1 MDLKLRIV
9 DYYIIRKFLGTF
21 VYALA
26 LIISIAVI
34 FDFAEKL
41 DDFIENEAPLRAIL
55 FDYYLNFIPY
65 FAVLFSPLFT
75 FITVIFFTSKMAYN
89 TEIIALLSNGMSFT
103 RLLWP
108 YFLSAL
114 LIAIFTFVL
123 NNFVIPHANKERLE
137 FEEIYYR
144 SNPVRYTDRDI
155 HKQILPNVYVYMESY
170 SNIQDVGYKFSME
183 EFNDSGK
190 LKSKLIA
197 DYIKWDTALNK
208 WSVRNYYIRTIDG
221 LAETIQK
228 GRRLDTTLTIYP
240 SDFARRENIKSTMNM
255 HELNRFISQQKLQG
269 ADNVEVYMIERYSR
283 YAMPFSTFILT
294 LIGLTLSSRKAKEGI
309 GAQIGAGIFLSF
321 SYIFFMQFSAQFAIS
336 GSIPALLAVWIP
348 NILYAIIAAF
358 LFVLAPK

>member
-9 DYYIIRKFLGTF
+9 DYYIIKKFLGTF
-21 VYALA
+21 VYALV

-41 DDFIENEAPLRAIL
+41 DDFIEKEAPLKAIFL
-55 FDYYLNFIPY
+55 DYYLNFIPY

-89 TEIIALLSNGMSFT
+89 TEIIALLSNGMSFK

-108 YFLSAL
+108 YFLGAL
-114 LIAIFTFVL
+114 MIAIFTFVL
-123 NNFVIPHANKERLE
+123 NNFVIPHANLERLE

-144 SNPVRYTDRDI
+144 NNPVRYTARNI
-155 HKQILPNVYVYMESY
+155 HKQILPNVYIYMESY
-170 SNIQDVGYKFSME
+170 SNIQDVGYKISLE
-183 EFNDSGK
+183 EFNEDGQ
-190 LKSKLIA
+190 LKSKLIG
-197 DYIKWDTALNK
+197 DYIKWDTTINK
-208 WSVRNYYIRTIDG
+208 WQIRNYYIRNIIGDE
-221 LAETIQK
+221 ETIER
-228 GRRLDTTLTIYP
+228 GRRIDTTLTIFP

-255 HELNRFISQQKLQG
+255 QELNQFINQQKLQG
-269 ADNVEVYMIERYSR
+269 ADNVEVFMIERYSR

-294 LIGLTLSSRKAKEGI
+294 LIGLTLSSRKAKGGI

-336 GSIPALLAVWIP
+336 GSIPAFIAVWLP
-348 NILYAIIAAF
+348 NILYSIIGIF
-358 LFVLAPK
+358 LYSIVPK